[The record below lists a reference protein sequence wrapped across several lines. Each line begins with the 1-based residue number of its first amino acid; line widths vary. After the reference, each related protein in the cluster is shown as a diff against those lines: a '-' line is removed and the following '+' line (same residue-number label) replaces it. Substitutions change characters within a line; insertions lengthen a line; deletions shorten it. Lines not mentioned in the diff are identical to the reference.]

1 MKWQDDS
8 LLWENVH
15 MFMQILI
22 YNLIIVLNNAKM
34 YFYYNFEEFFFILTL
49 VLSLLPA
56 GGLKMQLVLLKVALV
71 L

>member
-22 YNLIIVLNNAKM
+22 YNLIIVLNNGKM

>member
-1 MKWQDDS
+1 
-8 LLWENVH
+8 
-15 MFMQILI
+15 MQILI
-22 YNLIIVLNNAKM
+22 YNLIIVLNQAKM
-34 YFYYNFEEFFFILTL
+34 YFYYNFEEFFFVLTL